1 MRETNQAPTFLHTM
15 VKSLRNSLFLII
27 AALLLTACP
36 KKQGPTPSGNSL
48 GGGIPA
54 ERVDGDFVP
63 DGEYGGI
70 DAGLGFNDYLVGRDS
85 GDIIDGGMYGEYTM
99 MEGLLPSV
107 YFGFDSSA
115 ISGAERGKLQQAAD
129 YLANNPD
136 QKLLLEGHCDWYG
149 TAEYNLALGDRRANS
164 ARDYLITLGVQA
176 DRVETLS
183 KGSLESTGGLSKT
196 ESAQDRRAD
205 VIVLKK

>member
-1 MRETNQAPTFLHTM
+1 MRETNQAPTFFDTM

-36 KKQGPTPSGNSL
+36 KKQGPTPSGRGL
-48 GGGIPA
+48 GNGGIPA
-54 ERVDGDFVP
+54 ERLDLIPGGDGSDDWGNSDDLSGFER
-63 DGEYGGI
+63 DS
-70 DAGLGFNDYLVGRDS
+70 DAGFGE
-85 GDIIDGGMYGEYTM
+85 DGTWNGYDMV
-99 MEGLLPSV
+99 EGVLPSV

-115 ISGAERGKLQQAAD
+115 ISGAERSKLQEAAN
-129 YLANNPD
+129 YLADNPGE
-136 QKLLLEGHCDWYG
+136 KLLLEGHCDWYG